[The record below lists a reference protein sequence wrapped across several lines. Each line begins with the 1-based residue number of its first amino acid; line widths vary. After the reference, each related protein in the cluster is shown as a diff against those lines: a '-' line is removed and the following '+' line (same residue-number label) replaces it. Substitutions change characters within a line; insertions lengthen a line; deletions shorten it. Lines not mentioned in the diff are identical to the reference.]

1 MTAIEKLLDRICRN
15 PRDVRFDDACKAAEH
30 LGFARQP
37 SGGGSHTRFKR
48 LGEITQLNFQ
58 NRSGKVPAYQ
68 AEQLIEMIER
78 YRMTQ

>member
-15 PRDVRFDDACKAAEH
+15 ARDVRFEDACKAAEFI
-30 LGFARQP
+30 GFARQP
-37 SGGGSHTRFKR
+37 SGGGSHIRFKR
-48 LGEITQLNFQ
+48 IGEITQLNFQ

-68 AEQLIEMIER
+68 AEQLIEMIEK

>member
-30 LGFARQP
+30 LARQP

-58 NRSGKVPAYQ
+58 NRNGNVPTYQ
-68 AEQLIEMIER
+68 AEQLIEMIEK
-78 YRMTQ
+78 YRMMR